1 MISKVF
7 ILRKLLHKLKL
18 IYLKEE
24 FDPFLLGV
32 ITNPFYLPRRRLRRC
47 IKEYSE
53 KVDNSKSL
61 IDVGCGS
68 KPYKKLFNSKNY
80 VGIDIQNEGHDHSNE
95 DIDVFYDGKKFP
107 FEDRSFEIALCNQVL
122 EHVFN
127 PEEFIGEISRVLKN
141 NGKLILTVP
150 FLWDEHE
157 KPFDYARYSSYGIKH
172 LLERNGFEVIDQK
185 KTNSHFGIIF
195 IILNMILFKLFLSKS
210 VKLNLLTNTLILFP
224 INVLSVL
231 FSIFNLKSQ
240 DLYIDNVVFAQK
252 KHKQ

>member
-1 MISKVF
+1 M
-7 ILRKLLHKLKL
+7 
-18 IYLKEE
+18 
-24 FDPFLLGV
+24 
-32 ITNPFYLPRRRLRRC
+32 
-47 IKEYSE
+47 
-53 KVDNSKSL
+53 
-61 IDVGCGS
+61 
-68 KPYKKLFNSKNY
+68 
-80 VGIDIQNEGHDHSNE
+80 
-95 DIDVFYDGKKFP
+95 
-107 FEDRSFEIALCNQVL
+107 

-195 IILNMILFKLFLSKS
+195 IILNMILFKLLLSKS
-210 VKLNLLTNTLILFP
+210 FKLNLFTNTLILFP
-224 INVLSVL
+224 INVLSIL